1 MYPGAAYRQADAG
14 SRKEVEH
21 LKFVF
26 VSTHFIR
33 SGDIRA
39 SDFASVEEMSSG
51 DVLTLSADN
60 SAALPRLRI
69 KFHPAAMPATGP
81 AL

>member
-1 MYPGAAYRQADAG
+1 MIWPPTPL
-14 SRKEVEH
+14 E
-21 LKFVF
+21 KF
-26 VSTHFIR
+26 R
-33 SGDIRA
+33 IRA
-39 SDFASVEEMSSG
+39 SDFASVVEMSSG